1 MFTLLETCLQGT
13 AMPLVLLA
21 VRPCLRRHVP
31 SRVLRALWIVAFVWL
46 LLPVRLSLPDVPH
59 LTVTLPAVTAVV
71 DFGELG
77 GAALPV
83 IVDATSLATPNDA
96 AACIPLL
103 DGLLAAQAVLG
114 ARLGTV
120 AVSYSL
126 GPVPIG
132 PILLV
137 GMCGAAACLLYLSLT
152 SLFTHRRL
160 LKMPQLRRPEMDA
173 WSRGHRLRR
182 PLLVC
187 RVPQTAPHAPG
198 TSVTSGFLYPVIAVP
213 DDEVSR
219 FGIIGGT
226 RIGSLAG
233 AEGVADVE
241 PGAVWEVTSMV
252 EKPALQDAPSHLAI
266 FGRYLLSAGVMRL
279 LATQEPGKGNEVQLT
294 DAMVRSLAEEKMYAV
309 VIDPTDGH
317 DTGTIPNLVAAGVR
331 MGLRDPRYADSLREA
346 LADVLRPE
354 A

>member
-1 MFTLLETCLQGT
+1 MKAIIPAAGLGT
-13 AMPLVLLA
+13 RFLPTTKSVPKEMLPVLDKPVIQYVVEEALAAPGCDECVIVTSHNKPLIEQYFSPDPAYVQMLRGRGKDAYADACQHAGDLPVSYIYQQSPRGLGDAVLCAAPATGDDPFYVLLGD
-21 VRPCLRRHVP
+21 VVVP
-31 SRVLRALWIVAFVWL
+31 DKAI
-46 LLPVRLSLPDVPH
+46 LPKMQEVSAAH
-59 LTVTLPAVTAVV
+59 
-71 DFGELG
+71 G
-77 GAALPV
+77 GASV
-83 IVDATSLATPNDA
+83 IA
-96 AACIPLL
+96 
-103 DGLLAAQAVLG
+103 
-114 ARLGTV
+114 
-120 AVSYSL
+120 
-126 GPVPIG
+126 
-132 PILLV
+132 
-137 GMCGAAACLLYLSLT
+137 
-152 SLFTHRRL
+152 
-160 LKMPQLRRPEMDA
+160 
-173 WSRGHRLRR
+173 
-182 PLLVC
+182 
-187 RVPQTAPHAPG
+187 
-198 TSVTSGFLYPVIAVP
+198 VIAVP

-252 EKPALQDAPSHLAI
+252 EKPALKDAPSHLAI